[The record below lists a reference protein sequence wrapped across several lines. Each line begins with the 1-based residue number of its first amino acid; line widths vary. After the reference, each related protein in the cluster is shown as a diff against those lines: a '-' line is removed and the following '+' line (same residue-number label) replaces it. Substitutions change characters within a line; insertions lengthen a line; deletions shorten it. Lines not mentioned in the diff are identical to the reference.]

1 MLWLLGR
8 SSAWNRENG
17 DLLGTPNWKR
27 SPWGPGDPLGSS
39 ALEFNFYRL
48 PEERGSPCECVRYR
62 SLSFCQVCS
71 DLVSFSSPGWSVTNG
86 HHVADLQFVNKPLK
100 RTLTNSLTYKKKLN
114 NTAFKPPFSPG
125 LGPLLLKIRPPF
137 GPSSKIKG
145 SPFFCLWYTTI

>member
-1 MLWLLGR
+1 MNVFATDR
-8 SSAWNRENG
+8 SVSVR
-17 DLLGTPNWKR
+17 
-27 SPWGPGDPLGSS
+27 
-39 ALEFNFYRL
+39 
-48 PEERGSPCECVRYR
+48 CVLILFHSRH
-62 SLSFCQVCS
+62 
-71 DLVSFSSPGWSVTNG
+71 LVGHG